1 MDKGTPDFPQV
12 EVRSRERVSIRT
24 REGGVTLA
32 AWRVEMS
39 VPRGSIVLVEVG
51 GRSIYRGEG
60 TLLGASQERLSEL
73 WRASLPADE
82 VPADNPQLG

>member
-1 MDKGTPDFPQV
+1 
-12 EVRSRERVSIRT
+12 
-24 REGGVTLA
+24 VTLA
-32 AWRVEMS
+32 AWRVELS
-39 VPRGSIVLVEVG
+39 SPRGSIVLVEIA

-82 VPADNPQLG
+82 VPSDNPQLG